1 GRLRNQPLVLVA
13 GPSGA
18 GKSSFVRA
26 GLIPA
31 LKRSGEPWEAFIQRP
46 GRRPSAALADVL
58 AQVASES
65 TPSSGSDA
73 EQIVAALRRTPGLLG
88 AELRAHCRRKGPRHK
103 ALVFIDQLEE
113 LYTQGIDPEEQAAF
127 LACLE
132 GVADDAS
139 SPLRVVLSMRSDFV
153 HRLAED

>member
-1 GRLRNQPLVLVA
+1 

-26 GLIPA
+26 GVIPA
-31 LKRSGEPWEAFIQRP
+31 LKRSDEPWEVFVQRP
-46 GRRPSAALADVL
+46 GRRPCAALADVL
-58 AQVASES
+58 AQAAPEGA
-65 TPSSGSDA
+65 PPSGSDA
-73 EQIVAALRRTPGLLG
+73 DPITASLRQTPGLLG
-88 AELRAHCRRKGPRHK
+88 AELRARCRRKGLRHR

-113 LYTQGIDPEEQAAF
+113 LYTQGADPAERAAF
-127 LACLE
+127 LACLG

-153 HRLAED
+153 HRL